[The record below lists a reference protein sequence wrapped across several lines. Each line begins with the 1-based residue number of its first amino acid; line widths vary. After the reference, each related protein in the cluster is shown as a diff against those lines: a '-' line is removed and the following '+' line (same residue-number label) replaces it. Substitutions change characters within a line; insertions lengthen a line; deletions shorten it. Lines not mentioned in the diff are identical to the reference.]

1 MTNINLLPWRELRR
15 QQRQKQFLVGLGT
28 TALLAA
34 LSIFLWDLAV
44 NHLID
49 RQKNRNH
56 YLREHIALLD
66 QEVSEIREL
75 QQRRNQLVER
85 MEIIQALQGDRPVV
99 VRLLDQLVRTL
110 PDGVFYT
117 ALDTR
122 DDVVALEGVA
132 ESNNHVSSLMRRL
145 DASQWLDSSKLDAVQ
160 SAPKQGDQAA
170 TFKLTVR
177 LLKPSEGEDAS
188 L

>member
-1 MTNINLLPWRELRR
+1 MSHINLLPWRELRR
-15 QQRQKQFLVGLGT
+15 QQRKQQFLVALGVT
-28 TALLAA
+28 VFGGA
-34 LSIFLWDLAV
+34 LSIFSWDLAV
-44 NHLID
+44 NYLID
-49 RQKNRNH
+49 RQQDRNQ

-66 QEVSEIREL
+66 EEVSAIREL

-85 MEIIQALQGDRPVV
+85 MEVIQALQGNRPIV

-117 ALDTR
+117 ALNTKDN
-122 DDVVALEGVA
+122 VVALQGVA

-145 DASQWLDSSKLDAVQ
+145 DASQWLDDPKLDAVQ
-160 SAPKQGDQAA
+160 SAPEYGDQAA
-170 TFKLTVR
+170 TFKLSVTLVQGNDI
-177 LLKPSEGEDAS
+177 EGAS